1 MGILDSLEGMTQQAT
16 NSGEEQTKVAGGFVQ
31 ALGEHPGGIG
41 GLLESLRGNG
51 MGDHVNQWTNGQSQP
66 TTPEQVQTGL
76 SGTGLIER
84 TAERAGVSPEV
95 AKIALASILPIAMA
109 HFAPG
114 GQPVQGGNL
123 SGMASQLL
131 SRFL

>member
-1 MGILDSLEGMTQQAT
+1 MGIFGSLEGMAEQAM
-16 NSGEEQTKVAGGFVQ
+16 NSGNDQTKVAGGFVQ

-41 GLLESLRGNG
+41 GLLQHLQNNG
-51 MGDHVNQWTNGQSQP
+51 MGEHVNQWTNGQTQP
-66 TTPEQVQTGL
+66 TTPEQVQNGL
-76 SGTGLIER
+76 NGTGLIEK

-95 AKIALASILPIAMA
+95 AKVALAAILPIALA

-114 GQPVQGGNL
+114 GQPAQGGQF
-123 SGMASQLL
+123 SGMAGQLL